1 MADPKRLLTEILGW
15 AESALAYHD
24 EVMANLALERA
35 GHPKA
40 QDFEPTGHGGSDP
53 TALNGTTPDWAVQEG
68 KRYVAQLERAQRA
81 MSEAVSISWRHRNG
95 QRPERRDDD
104 VEDVW
109 CVLHRQL
116 DAYEPRYRNELCR
129 PCAERKYQTGDFPT
143 LDDVRYHTKNGRW
156 PRQRIDPKQPRQ
168 TLTAE
173 EAAARIMKGEAIAD
187 AENLKLS
194 PVYYDNAVVPGLEET
209 A

>member
-1 MADPKRLLTEILGW
+1 MAELL
-15 AESALAYHD
+15 
-24 EVMANLALERA
+24 N
-35 GHPKA
+35 GHPRA

-53 TALNGTTPDWAVQEG
+53 TAVNGVRADSAAFDG
-68 KRYVAQLERAQRA
+68 KRARRLAER
-81 MSEAVSISWRHRNG
+81 IWRDADELNSLLRKY
-95 QRPERRDDD
+95 QTASKPARKDDD

-173 EAAARIMKGEAIAD
+173 EAAARIMKGEAIATV
-187 AENLKLS
+187 E
-194 PVYYDNAVVPGLEET
+194 GLQLGET